1 MEQALIGL
9 AGIVVGVL
17 LGGTGTYFTQ
27 RRDAWTKAR
36 AHGLLLLADVTAL
49 LAAQRT
55 DPVVVRTELGLKSWR
70 RAGRPLARFRV
81 GNYPSGF
88 KGPQWLALAANF
100 ARLERLN
107 GTPQAE
113 RDAEWWARAQAE
125 LTGAKELLERFS
137 DDPKV
142 LPYVIRASVSERLGR
157 RSGGA

>member
-27 RRDAWTKAR
+27 RRDAWTKA
-36 AHGLLLLADVTAL
+36 L
-49 LAAQRT
+49 LAAKRT
-55 DPVVVRTELGLKSWR
+55 DPVVARTELGLKSWR
-70 RAGRPLARFRV
+70 RAGKPLARFRV

-88 KGPQWLALAANF
+88 KAGEWLLLAARF

-107 GTPQAE
+107 GTPQDR
-113 RDAEWWARAQAE
+113 RDDEWWATVRAE
-125 LTGAKELLERFS
+125 LSAAEELLERFS
-137 DDPKV
+137 SDPKV

-157 RSGGA
+157 